1 VIVFSRRILLFV
13 LNVTF
18 LVIAAPALF
27 SQSAVP
33 IEATLP
39 DAPVPQL
46 PVEIAINAAGSSSSL
61 LDEEQTAQPQTTP
74 VQPTSSGQ
82 ADTTKKPMTDE
93 QKKNASEEELQKELH
108 QRIGVVVPNF
118 NAVLDGNNLPLTP
131 GQKMRASFRSA
142 IDPYQVGLAL
152 FTSAIGQAQNSHSSS
167 DPIPGTNPVQYMK
180 EGYQQGW
187 DAYGKRFG
195 AAFTDQ
201 FNGTILGN
209 GVFPVLLHQD
219 ARYFRMG
226 TGPVKKRFLY
236 ALSTT
241 IRCKGDNG
249 NWQPNFS
256 NLLGNLAAGGISNL
270 YYPKDDRGFGLT
282 IEQGFLVTAEGAFGA
297 LLIEFAPDVIRH
309 FQKNRLPPDVVVT
322 QPSGP
327 TSQTAQPTH

>member
-1 VIVFSRRILLFV
+1 VIVFSRRLLLFV
-13 LNVTF
+13 LSVTF
-18 LVIAAPALF
+18 LVIPAPGLL

-33 IEATLP
+33 IQTTLP
-39 DAPVPQL
+39 DAPVPQA
-46 PVEIAINAAGSSSSL
+46 PVEIANNTDEYSSSI
-61 LDEEQTAQPQTTP
+61 LDEKQTVQTQTPLAQPATP
-74 VQPTSSGQ
+74 GQ
-82 ADTTKKPMTDE
+82 EEDTTKKPMTDGE
-93 QKKNASEEELQKELH
+93 KKSASEAELQKELH

-142 IDPYQVGLAL
+142 VDPYQFGLAL
-152 FTSAIGQAQNSHSSS
+152 FTSAIGQAQNSHSST

-187 DAYGKRFG
+187 GAYGKRFG
-195 AAFTDQ
+195 AAYTDQ

-226 TGPVKKRFLY
+226 SGPVGKRFLY

-249 NWQPNFS
+249 KWQPNFS
-256 NLLGNLAAGGISNL
+256 NLLGNMAAGGISNL

-282 IEQGFLVTAEGAFGA
+282 IEQGFLVTAEGAFGG

-309 FQKNRLPPDVVVT
+309 FQKNRVPPDVVAD
-322 QPSGP
+322 QPSAP
-327 TSQTAQPTH
+327 TTHTTH